1 MPTDKNY
8 SSLMDG
14 IGRPPTP
21 YVERHASMSA
31 QPLNGFPSPIDRKLR
46 GHEPIKSNVTP
57 DIGGS
62 QRLGHRRNKTT
73 VSDMSA
79 ILSSVAG
86 DRVSLPTP
94 PRMKASTEPPIEEH
108 LDEEDFRAHVS
119 FAPAQFKYEY
129 AEQTI
134 TKHKPVAS
142 SIAVPHGARSL
153 YKPHSSFQ
161 WNKELLQPIQE
172 SSTPESSPASSKAML
187 AVAESA
193 AHDRTAST
201 DSTGSGS
208 TVASDSWNPIDS
220 YAEPSYDEH
229 KLKRKSSVVDLKT
242 GLRPAIAD
250 PEQMTWD
257 TVRKLYPLDDYS
269 RGDLAQCIAVRDFAF
284 ATCKAPTSEAEWTGV
299 RLAPT
304 PYPTTST
311 HHKLEAEEPENSSDE
326 ENQAFMQHEDAHRHA
341 EECTVPADDQYILP
355 TLSYQPPKT
364 SIRVIAE
371 DAGSIFDHV
380 SDEEDATLKITAASF
395 QGESQD
401 VPESPNTK
409 FENDD
414 DERPYGDLYFP
425 TYTAFKL
432 PKAREQTQP
441 SPTEIHQR
449 TSSIGFLRRVS
460 AHLAKFGVKHRETE
474 PTYTLNDD
482 GLLNRGFQF
491 PVREPEQQRVGSA
504 PLLSQSDGGGSDVPT
519 KKHTRRGSLGRW
531 LHRLGGKVEQGGE
544 DGEARESLLYR
555 GAERAGEFIM
565 RRGW

>member
-1 MPTDKNY
+1 
-8 SSLMDG
+8 
-14 IGRPPTP
+14 
-21 YVERHASMSA
+21 MSA

-57 DIGGS
+57 NLGGP

-73 VSDMSA
+73 ISDKSA

-108 LDEEDFRAHVS
+108 PDEEDMQAHVR

-129 AEQTI
+129 VEQTV
-134 TKHKPVAS
+134 TKHKLVAS
-142 SIAVPHGARSL
+142 SIAARDGGRTL
-153 YKPHSSFQ
+153 YKPHSSLQ
-161 WNKELLQPIQE
+161 WNKGLLQPIQE
-172 SSTPESSPASSKAML
+172 LSTPKGSPALSRTML

-208 TVASDSWNPIDS
+208 TVASDSWNPIDG
-220 YAEPSYDEH
+220 YAEQSYDEH
-229 KLKRKSSVVDLKT
+229 KLKHKSSVVDLKT

-284 ATCKAPTSEAEWTGV
+284 ASCKAPTSKVEWTNA
-299 RLAPT
+299 RLAPP
-304 PYPTTST
+304 PYSTTST
-311 HHKLEAEEPENSSDE
+311 YHELEAEESEHSSDE
-326 ENQAFMQHEDAHRHA
+326 EDQALTQNADAHRHTH
-341 EECTVPADDQYILP
+341 ESIVPDDDQYILP
-355 TLSYQPPKT
+355 ALSHQPPTT

-380 SDEEDATLKITAASF
+380 SDEEYATMMLTAATD
-395 QGESQD
+395 QAELQDAPETSQAKSED
-401 VPESPNTK
+401 GH
-409 FENDD
+409 D

-432 PKAREQTQP
+432 PKTREQTQP
-441 SPTEIHQR
+441 SQPELYQHK
-449 TSSIGFLRRVS
+449 SSIGFLRRVS
-460 AHLAKFGVKHRETE
+460 AHLAKFGGKNRETE

-482 GLLNRGFQF
+482 GLLNREFQF
-491 PVREPEQQRVGSA
+491 PVREPEQQRVVSA
-504 PLLSQSDGGGSDVPT
+504 PLLSQSNGGGSDVPT
-519 KKHTRRGSLGRW
+519 KKHKRRGSLGRW

-555 GAERAGEFIM
+555 GAERAGEFVM